1 MPQAPREQRQAP
13 GRLPGAAS
21 SLRVQLSVQEL
32 LDEERPRPP
41 VNAAQ
46 ALMADWRSRRK
57 QASSSK
63 TTLEP
68 SDEQLL
74 TESVLA
80 QQKRKRTVL
89 QKQELL
95 ISNNVNEEQLKRAVS
110 AAIS

>member
-1 MPQAPREQRQAP
+1 M
-13 GRLPGAAS
+13 PGAAS

-32 LDEERPRPP
+32 LEERPRPP

-46 ALMADWRSRRK
+46 ALMADWRNRRRV
-57 QASSSK
+57 ATTSK

-95 ISNNVNEEQLKRAVS
+95 ISNNVNEEQLKRVVS
-110 AAIS
+110 VVPSYRSYMH